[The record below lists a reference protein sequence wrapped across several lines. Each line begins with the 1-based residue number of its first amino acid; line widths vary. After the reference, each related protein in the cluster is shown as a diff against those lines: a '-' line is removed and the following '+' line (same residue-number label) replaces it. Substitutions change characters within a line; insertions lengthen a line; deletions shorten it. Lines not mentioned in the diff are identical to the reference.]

1 MLRLRRD
8 VRAEELRRLVG
19 DARGQDDRGAGDV
32 RGRGERRGQLV
43 PDAHRRRAVPAP
55 GRRAHRA
62 PGGHPGLDGGGAMA
76 RNPVTWLGSPA
87 FPTAAR
93 TALADDQ
100 LRRNLKHATGL
111 IRTKRAAAVAELPD
125 WEDLRRAGEAIKD
138 DVLANLD
145 TYLLRL
151 EELVTARGG

>member
-1 MLRLRRD
+1 
-8 VRAEELRRLVG
+8 
-19 DARGQDDRGAGDV
+19 
-32 RGRGERRGQLV
+32 
-43 PDAHRRRAVPAP
+43 
-55 GRRAHRA
+55 
-62 PGGHPGLDGGGAMA
+62 MA

-151 EELVTARGG
+151 EESVTARGGTVHWARDAAEANEIVLRIARSAGTDEVVKVKSMATA